1 MSYQTSLL
9 PNYLDTVIL
18 QKTDYYKNNTNL
30 LELFGDF
37 LEILNLN
44 LDYEKAKSS
53 GDFLKDITEIYEKL
67 NNDKFKVDGV
77 EIDIQNKNYYI
88 EKYQSLSNN
97 FKDIIENILEGK
109 NIFFKE
115 LSDDVGTL
123 VDSNTIVDNSIIPFF
138 DIFYNETKNIPFNIP
153 NTVFNKVT
161 LQNKKIQKNFSLLND
176 AILKNNL
183 KDIANYSNVSI
194 NKSSHSSNL
203 VTDYGYYERLLNFAE
218 EIRQTIFVE
227 LTADLGEYI
236 YFLKNLNIRNQDNNN
251 AILLKFKAT
260 IEDVEENLDI
270 FKNQIVSKAY
280 KNNSVLN

>member
-53 GDFLKDITEIYEKL
+53 GDFLKDISEIYEKL
-67 NNDKFKVDGV
+67 NDDKFKIDGV

>member
-1 MSYQTSLL
+1 MSYQLSLL

-30 LELFGDF
+30 LELFDDF

-53 GDFLKDITEIYEKL
+53 GDFLKDISEIYEKL
-67 NNDKFKVDGV
+67 NNNKFKVDGV

-97 FKDIIENILEGK
+97 FKEIIENILEGK

>member
-1 MSYQTSLL
+1 MSYQLSLL

-30 LELFGDF
+30 LELFDDF

>member
-53 GDFLKDITEIYEKL
+53 GDFLKDISEIYEKL
-67 NNDKFKVDGV
+67 NDDKFKVDGV
-77 EIDIQNKNYYI
+77 EIDIQNKNY
-88 EKYQSLSNN
+88 
-97 FKDIIENILEGK
+97 FKEIIENILEGK

-138 DIFYNETKNIPFNIP
+138 DLFYNETKNIPFNIP

>member
-53 GDFLKDITEIYEKL
+53 GDFLKDISEIYEKL
-67 NNDKFKVDGV
+67 NDDKFKVDGV

-97 FKDIIENILEGK
+97 FKEIIENILEGK

-123 VDSNTIVDNSIIPFF
+123 IDSNTIVDNSIIPFF

-260 IEDVEENLDI
+260 IEGVEENLDI

>member
-1 MSYQTSLL
+1 MSYQLSLL

-30 LELFGDF
+30 LELFDDF

-53 GDFLKDITEIYEKL
+53 GDFLKDISEIYEKL
-67 NNDKFKVDGV
+67 NNNKFKVDGV

-260 IEDVEENLDI
+260 IEGVEENLDI

>member
-1 MSYQTSLL
+1 MSYQLSLL

-97 FKDIIENILEGK
+97 FKEIIENILEGK

-260 IEDVEENLDI
+260 IEGVEENLDI

>member
-1 MSYQTSLL
+1 M
-9 PNYLDTVIL
+9 
-18 QKTDYYKNNTNL
+18 
-30 LELFGDF
+30 
-37 LEILNLN
+37 
-44 LDYEKAKSS
+44 
-53 GDFLKDITEIYEKL
+53 
-67 NNDKFKVDGV
+67 
-77 EIDIQNKNYYI
+77 
-88 EKYQSLSNN
+88 
-97 FKDIIENILEGK
+97 
-109 NIFFKE
+109 
-115 LSDDVGTL
+115 
-123 VDSNTIVDNSIIPFF
+123 
-138 DIFYNETKNIPFNIP
+138 
-153 NTVFNKVT
+153 
-161 LQNKKIQKNFSLLND
+161 QNKKIQKNFSLLND

>member
-1 MSYQTSLL
+1 MSYQLSLL

-53 GDFLKDITEIYEKL
+53 GDFLKDISEIYEKL
-67 NNDKFKVDGV
+67 NNNKFKVDGV

-97 FKDIIENILEGK
+97 FKEIIENILEGK

>member
-53 GDFLKDITEIYEKL
+53 GDFLKDISEIYEKL
-67 NNDKFKVDGV
+67 NDDKFKVDGV

-97 FKDIIENILEGK
+97 FKEIIENILEGK

-236 YFLKNLNIRNQDNNN
+236 YFLKNLNIRNQDNNS

>member
-44 LDYEKAKSS
+44 LNYEKAKSS
-53 GDFLKDITEIYEKL
+53 GDFLKDISEIYEKL
-67 NNDKFKVDGV
+67 NNDKFKIDGV
-77 EIDIQNKNYYI
+77 DIDIQNKNYYI

-97 FKDIIENILEGK
+97 FKIIIENILEGK

-183 KDIANYSNVSI
+183 KDIANYSNTSI

-203 VTDYGYYERLLNFAE
+203 VTDYGYYERLLNFSE

-236 YFLKNLNIRNQDNNN
+236 YFLKNLNIRNQDNNS

>member
-53 GDFLKDITEIYEKL
+53 GDFLKDISEIYEKL
-67 NNDKFKVDGV
+67 NDDKFKVDGV

-97 FKDIIENILEGK
+97 FKEIIENILEGK

-138 DIFYNETKNIPFNIP
+138 DLFYNETKNIPFNIP

-260 IEDVEENLDI
+260 IEDIEENLDI

>member
-53 GDFLKDITEIYEKL
+53 GDFLKDISEIYEKL
-67 NNDKFKVDGV
+67 NDDKFKIDGV

-97 FKDIIENILEGK
+97 FKEIIENILEGK

>member
-97 FKDIIENILEGK
+97 FKEIIENILEGK

>member
-53 GDFLKDITEIYEKL
+53 GDFLKDISEIYEKL

-97 FKDIIENILEGK
+97 FKEIIENILEGK

-183 KDIANYSNVSI
+183 KDIANYSDSSI

-203 VTDYGYYERLLNFAE
+203 VTDYNYYERLVSFAE
-218 EIRQTIFVE
+218 EITQTIFVE

>member
-1 MSYQTSLL
+1 MSLERTKISELTEVIPTDGAIFPLVQGGS
-9 PNYLDTVIL
+9 TVSCKLSDI
-18 QKTDYYKNNTNL
+18 
-30 LELFGDF
+30 
-37 LEILNLN
+37 
-44 LDYEKAKSS
+44 S
-53 GDFLKDITEIYEKL
+53 DFLKDISEIYEKL
-67 NNDKFKVDGV
+67 NNNKFKVDGV

>member
-1 MSYQTSLL
+1 MSYQLSLL

-53 GDFLKDITEIYEKL
+53 GDFLKDISEIYEKL
-67 NNDKFKVDGV
+67 NNNKFKVDGV

-97 FKDIIENILEGK
+97 FKEIIENILEGK

-260 IEDVEENLDI
+260 IEGVEENLDI

>member
-53 GDFLKDITEIYEKL
+53 GDFLKDISEIYEKL
-67 NNDKFKVDGV
+67 NDDKFKVDGV

-97 FKDIIENILEGK
+97 FKEIIENILEGK

-123 VDSNTIVDNSIIPFF
+123 IDSNTIVDNSIIPFF
-138 DIFYNETKNIPFNIP
+138 DLFYNETKNIPFNIP

>member
-53 GDFLKDITEIYEKL
+53 GDFLKDISEIYEKL
-67 NNDKFKVDGV
+67 NDDKFKVDGV

-97 FKDIIENILEGK
+97 FKEIIENILEGK

-138 DIFYNETKNIPFNIP
+138 DLFYNETKNIPFNIP

>member
-1 MSYQTSLL
+1 MSYQLSLL

-97 FKDIIENILEGK
+97 FKEIIENILEGK

-153 NTVFNKVT
+153 ITVFNKVT

>member
-1 MSYQTSLL
+1 MSYQLSLL

-53 GDFLKDITEIYEKL
+53 GDFLKDISEIYEKL
-67 NNDKFKVDGV
+67 NDDKFKIDGV

-97 FKDIIENILEGK
+97 FKEIIENILEGK
-109 NIFFKE
+109 NIFFRE

-138 DIFYNETKNIPFNIP
+138 DLFYNETKNIPFNIP

>member
-1 MSYQTSLL
+1 MSYQLSLL

-97 FKDIIENILEGK
+97 FKEIIENILEGK